1 MPFRKHPAHKKV
13 SRNPDSSGLLP
24 SFLRKQESMFS
35 GTRRRKNFRKEPDY
49 LRRPSADQHGPRVK
63 PGVTGEGET
72 DPGVTGTEGLR
83 IRPAPFRHSG
93 LDPNPP
99 RSALRPSS
107 VIPAK
112 AGIHV
117 QRNETAEK
125 FPERTGLSPAPF
137 SRSIWTPGPSSRSR
151 IKSGMTDTGPG

>member
-24 SFLRKQESMFS
+24 SFLRKQESMFI
-35 GTRRRKNFRKEPDY
+35 GTRRRKGAGKNRNISGHLQPIDMD
-49 LRRPSADQHGPRVK
+49 PGSS
-63 PGVTGEGET
+63 PGVTEEGET
-72 DPGVTGTEGLR
+72 YPGVTGTEGLR

-125 FPERTGLSPAPF
+125 FPERTGLSPATF
-137 SRSIWTPGPSSRSR
+137 SRSTWTPGQARGDGR
-151 IKSGMTDTGPG
+151 GGNGPRGDGH